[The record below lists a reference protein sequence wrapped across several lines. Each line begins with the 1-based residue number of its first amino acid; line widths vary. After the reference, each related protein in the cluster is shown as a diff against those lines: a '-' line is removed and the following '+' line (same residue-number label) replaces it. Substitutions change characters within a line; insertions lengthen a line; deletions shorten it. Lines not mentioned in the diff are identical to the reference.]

1 MQRFIREKEW
11 KSVKMTKGGRE
22 RREAASGR
30 MIIGVAIILAVV
42 GTFFAAN
49 TITGFSVA
57 KESVAKG
64 DFATVTG
71 KAVDNGINPE
81 QLNGLQK
88 AAGSALLGLLSIA
101 VLVVVAR
108 VGQNALEGMKEG
120 RTHGIKGV
128 VEKAENAVKEGNHP
142 EAYALYN
149 SMKQLYAQMEEGEK
163 AQYYSRIM
171 RIHRSLAQQAAMT
184 EAHYLTEKYMNG
196 TITESEF
203 ERLKQIIASQ

>member
-1 MQRFIREKEW
+1 
-11 KSVKMTKGGRE
+11 MTKVERE

-30 MIIGVAIILAVV
+30 IIIAVAIILSVI

-57 KESVAKG
+57 KEGIAKG
-64 DFATVTG
+64 NFAAVTG
-71 KAVDNGINPE
+71 KAVDQGINQG

-88 AAGSALLGLLSIA
+88 AVGSAMLGLLSITA
-101 VLVVVAR
+101 LVVVAR
-108 VGQNALEGMKEG
+108 VGQNALAGMNEGKAP
-120 RTHGIKGV
+120 GIKSA
-128 VEKAENAVKEGNHP
+128 VEKAEKAVKEGNHP

-149 SMKQLYAQMEEGEK
+149 GIKQLYAQVEEEEK

-171 RIHRSLAQQAAMT
+171 HIHRSLAQQAAMT
-184 EAHYLTEKYMNG
+184 EAHYLTEKYLNS

>member
-1 MQRFIREKEW
+1 
-11 KSVKMTKGGRE
+11 MTKEERE
-22 RREAASGR
+22 RRASAAGR
-30 MIIGVAIILAVV
+30 IIIITAIVLALA
-42 GTFFAAN
+42 GTFFVAN
-49 TITGFSVA
+49 TITGFTVA
-57 KESVAKG
+57 KESVVKG
-64 DFATVTG
+64 NFAAVTG
-71 KAVDNGINPE
+71 KAVDQGINSG

-108 VGQNALEGMKEG
+108 VGQNALAGMKEG
-120 RTHGIKGV
+120 KAPSIKGA
-128 VEKAENAVKEGNHP
+128 VEKAENAVKEGNHT

-149 SMKQLYAQMEEGEK
+149 GIKQLYAQMEEGEK

-184 EAHYLTEKYMNG
+184 EAHYLTEKYLNS

>member
-1 MQRFIREKEW
+1 
-11 KSVKMTKGGRE
+11 MTKEERE
-22 RREAASGR
+22 RGASAAGR
-30 MIIGVAIILAVV
+30 AIIITAIVLSLA
-42 GTFFAAN
+42 GTFLAAN
-49 TITGFSVA
+49 TITGFTVA

-64 DFATVTG
+64 NFAEVTG
-71 KAVDNGINPE
+71 KAVDPGINPG

-108 VGQNALEGMKEG
+108 VGQNALAGVKEG
-120 RTHGIKGV
+120 KAPGIKGS
-128 VEKAENAVKEGNHP
+128 VEKAENAVKEGNHT

-149 SMKQLYAQMEEGEK
+149 SIKQLYAQMEEGER

-184 EAHYLTEKYMNG
+184 EAHYLTEKYLNS

>member
-1 MQRFIREKEW
+1 
-11 KSVKMTKGGRE
+11 MTKEGRE

-30 MIIGVAIILAVV
+30 MIVAAAIILALT
-42 GTFFAAN
+42 GTFFLAN
-49 TITGFSVA
+49 TITGFTVA

-71 KAVDNGINPE
+71 KAVDQEINPG

-108 VGQNALEGMKEG
+108 VGQNALAGVKEG
-120 RTHGIKGV
+120 RAHGIKGA

-142 EAYALYN
+142 EAYALYD
-149 SMKQLYAQMEEGEK
+149 SIKQLYAQMEEGER

-171 RIHRSLAQQAAMT
+171 HIHRSLAQQAAMT
-184 EAHYLTEKYMNG
+184 EAHHLTEKYLNS